1 MTFDGF
7 KREVLAAS
15 LVCGRPESSMLVAME
30 SRRSSR
36 LIAAAALVVRDKGAQ
51 WVIDNPDAFQKRL
64 FKYLGWI
71 ASLALM
77 FGGGGPLI
85 VIARL
90 LIPIIVEVLQRQFS
104 VAGASSMSIDFDAM
118 AGEARRVLKG

>member
-1 MTFDGF
+1 VTFDGF

-15 LVCGRPESSMLVAME
+15 LVCGRAEGAMLVAME
-30 SRRSSR
+30 PRRSSR

-51 WVIDNPDAFQKRL
+51 WVIDAFRKRL